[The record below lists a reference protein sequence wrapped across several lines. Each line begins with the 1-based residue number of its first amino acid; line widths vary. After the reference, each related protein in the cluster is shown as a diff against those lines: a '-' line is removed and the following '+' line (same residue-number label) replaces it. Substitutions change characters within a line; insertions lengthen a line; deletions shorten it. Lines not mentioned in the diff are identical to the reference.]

1 MIDFVSDSLSYMT
14 RKLAFIPGMY
24 FVTKPLHETFT
35 RYYSKQGDK
44 AGWRIISVNGYKMK
58 VNVTH
63 RMASLIY
70 WRGAHEWAPIFLLQ
84 KELKKGMVVY
94 DIGGNIGEMALFCAH
109 QLGEG
114 AKVYSFEPLNETYE
128 ILVENIALNKY
139 ESRIEAFNIALSDK
153 EGEADLFAAT
163 EHNPLGSFED
173 GSHTLYATDD
183 RSIFLQKIKMETLD
197 SKQKELA
204 PPDFIK
210 LDVEGAELHTLRGAA
225 ETLKKHHPKILLEFN
240 KDTFEAAGYTQ
251 RDVLDFLG
259 QFNYKFQVI
268 GNRGKLTDLNTSD
281 LPELVNLL
289 CT

>member
-1 MIDFVSDSLSYMT
+1 MIDLISDSLSYVT
-14 RKLAFIPGMY
+14 RKLAFVPGMY
-24 FVTKPLHETFT
+24 FVTKPLHKAFT
-35 RYYSKQGDK
+35 RHYSKYGEK
-44 AGWRIISVNGYKMK
+44 EGWRVISVNGYKMK

-70 WRGAHEWAPIFLLQ
+70 WRGAHEWAPIYLLQ

-94 DIGGNIGEMALFCAH
+94 DIGGNIGEMALFSAH

-128 ILVENIALNKY
+128 ILKENIALNKY
-139 ESRIEAFNIALSDK
+139 ENRIKAFNVALSDK
-153 EGEADLFAAT
+153 VGEADLFAAT
-163 EHNPLGSFED
+163 EHNDLGAFED

-183 RSIFLQKIKMETLD
+183 RSVFLQKIILD
-197 SKQKELA
+197 TVDNMQKGLP

-210 LDVEGAELHTLRGAA
+210 IDVEGAELYALRGAA

-240 KDTFEAAGYTQ
+240 RDTFEAAGYTQ
-251 RDVLDFLG
+251 QDVLDFLG

-268 GNRGKLTDLNTSD
+268 EDRGKLSQLDTSA
-281 LPELVNLL
+281 LPRLVNLW
-289 CT
+289 CV